1 MFVNSLMFEWR
12 YYLRQPSFYVTL
24 MVFFLL
30 PFLATT
36 TDNVRIGGGG
46 NVLYNGS
53 YAITQTTL
61 IMGIFALFLLVNF
74 VAGTATRNHA
84 SNMGELVYTRPIT
97 PLAYHLGRFGGAYL
111 VSLLVFAMVPVGILL
126 GSWMPWVDQERL
138 GPTNLSFYVTTF
150 VYFSVPSMLALG
162 MIFYAV
168 AQRLRSMMG
177 AYLVAMGL
185 FIFYVIGGVLTSD
198 PEYRMLGALSDPF
211 GLRTFAEVSRYWTVF
226 DKNTEM
232 AAMEGVLLHNRL
244 IWLAV
249 GTIILTVF
257 GNIFTLRWQQQTRK
271 EKPSKAAQMAPP
283 ARLNLQIQ
291 ARAGG
296 QLNKLFTRIGFEMR
310 QVLFS
315 PALIVLMIFSLFNL
329 SALYFVPIGGL
340 YGTPDWPLTQQMVD
354 IITESYGLMLIIVIT
369 YYSGEIVWRERG
381 SGMGDIVDATP
392 AFNLV
397 FWVSK
402 LLAMWA
408 VLAVLFT
415 IGILFTMVYQIT
427 QGYFNFEFGTYA
439 VGIYVLQ
446 WLPWA
451 LMAVLAFFIQ
461 VLSPN
466 KFVGMLL
473 FVAYFIVSLVFAELG
488 LEHNMWSFADAPSV
502 PYSDLNGYGWFLAPF
517 GWYMLYWGALC
528 VALFTLG
535 YALWQRGPEVAL
547 KHRFRLLGY
556 QLGRAGKT
564 AVAASLVVFVATG
577 SYIHYNTQVLNTYLT
592 SDERFELQA
601 EYEREFAQYEHDDVP
616 VITRVN
622 AAVDIYPQER
632 RIQATAD
639 ITLSNPSATAITR
652 ALISVP
658 QHTSAWDLTVP
669 GASVTER
676 IAHLNSA
683 WLTFEDPL
691 QPGETRDAT
700 LSVTRAHQGFKDNNF
715 DFEVAENGTFIN
727 NFSLFPAFGFNTQ
740 YLISDRHERRKRDL
754 PERPRAH
761 KLEDSDH
768 YAESGFGKGVT
779 FIDFETTVSTAGDQ
793 IAIAPGYLQREW
805 QENGR
810 NYFHYKMDA
819 PIVNF
824 FSYLSARHAVQKD
837 THKGVNI
844 EVYHHP
850 EHHWNVDVMI
860 ESVKD
865 SLDYFTAA
873 FGPYQHKQ
881 MRIIEFPGYRSFA
894 QSFANTVPYSEDIG
908 FVADLRDPEDIDY
921 VYYVTAHEV
930 AHQWWGHQ
938 VGAANV
944 QGQSIIIESLSQYSA
959 IMVLRERYGEE
970 KMRKFLKYELD
981 RYLRDRGGELLAEM
995 PFMRSEGQQ
1004 YIHYRK
1010 GSVVM
1015 MAILDRLGEERV
1027 NLALQNLL
1035 DDFQYRNNP
1044 YPTTLDLQ
1052 AALNAQATAEEQ
1064 AFISDLFERITLY
1077 DLKMLAAQA
1086 TETDNGRYQVSLTV
1100 AAARFEADGEGR
1112 EQEGEL
1118 NEWVDIALFTGDP
1131 EDISGDTEVLYN
1143 QKHKLESGKNIITLT
1158 LDKKPVFAG
1167 IDPFIKLIDRDSGDN
1182 VIKLN

>member
-1 MFVNSLMFEWR
+1 MFVNSLTFEWR
-12 YYLRQPSFYVTL
+12 YYPRQPSFYVTL

-30 PFLATT
+30 PFLATA
-36 TDNVRIGGGG
+36 TDSVRIGGGG

-61 IMGIFALFLLVNF
+61 IMGIFAMFLLVNF
-74 VAGTATRNHA
+74 VAGTATRNHS

-97 PLAYHLGRFGGAYL
+97 PLSYHLGRFGGAYL
-111 VSLLVFAMVPVGILL
+111 VSLLVFAMVPLGILL
-126 GSWMPWVDQERL
+126 GSLMPWVDQERL

-198 PEYRMLGALSDPF
+198 PEYRMFGALSDPF

-226 DKNTEM
+226 DKNTQM
-232 AAMEGVLLHNRL
+232 AAMEGVLLQNRL
-244 IWLAV
+244 LWLAV
-249 GTIILTVF
+249 GTLILTVF
-257 GNIFTLRWQQQTRK
+257 GNIFSLRWQQQARK
-271 EKPSKAAQMAPP
+271 EKPSKAALMAPP
-283 ARLNLQIQ
+283 ERLNLKVQS
-291 ARAGG
+291 RAGG
-296 QLNKLFTRIGFEMR
+296 QLNKLFTRIGFEMG

-340 YGTPDWPLTQQMVD
+340 YGTPDWPLTQQMVEV
-354 IITESYGLMLIIVIT
+354 ITESYGLMLIIVVT

-381 SGMGDIVDATP
+381 SGMGDIVDSTP

-415 IGILFTMVYQIT
+415 IGIFFTVVYQIT

-488 LEHNMWSFADAPSV
+488 LEHNMWSFADTPSV

-517 GWYMLYWGALC
+517 GWYMLYWSALS

-535 YALWQRGPEVAL
+535 YALWQRGPEVSL

-556 QLGRAGKT
+556 QLGGAGKT
-564 AVAASLVVFVATG
+564 ALAASLLVFVATG
-577 SYIHYNTQVLNTYLT
+577 GYIHYNTQVLNTYLT
-592 SDERFELQA
+592 SDERYELQA
-601 EYEREFAQYEHDDVP
+601 EYERQFAQYENDEIP

-622 AAVDIYPQER
+622 AAVDIYPEER
-632 RIQATAD
+632 RIEAEAD
-639 ITLSNPSATAITR
+639 VTLSNPSDTAITR

-658 QHTSAWDLTVP
+658 PHTSAWDFTVP
-669 GASVTER
+669 GAKVTER
-676 IAHLNSA
+676 VERLNSA

-691 QPGETRDAT
+691 QPGETRDGV
-700 LSVTRAHQGFKDNNF
+700 LSVTRAHQGFKDNSF

-727 NFSLFPAFGFNTQ
+727 NYSLFPAFGFNTQ
-740 YLISDRHERRKRDL
+740 YLISDRHERRKREL
-754 PERPRAH
+754 PDRPRAH
-761 KLEDSDH
+761 KLEDSEH

-779 FIDFETTVSTAGDQ
+779 FIDFETTVSTSGDQ

-824 FSYLSARHAVQKD
+824 FSYLSARHAVKKD
-837 THKGVNI
+837 THHGVNI

-865 SLDYFTAA
+865 SLDYFTDA
-873 FGPYQHKQ
+873 FGPYQHRQ
-881 MRIIEFPGYRSFA
+881 MRIIEFPGYRDFA

-995 PFMRSEGQQ
+995 PFMRSESQQ

-1010 GSVVM
+1010 GSIVM

-1035 DDFQYRNNP
+1035 NDFQYRNNP

-1052 AALNAQATAEEQ
+1052 AALNAQATADEQ

-1086 TETDNGRYQVSLTV
+1086 VETDNGRYQVSLTV
-1100 AAARFEADGEGR
+1100 SAARFEADGDGR
-1112 EQEGEL
+1112 EQEGTL
-1118 NEWVDIALFTGDP
+1118 NEWVDVALFTGDP
-1131 EDISGDTEVLYN
+1131 EDLSGDTEVLYN
-1143 QKHKLESGKNIITLT
+1143 EKHKLESGENIITLT

-1182 VIKLN
+1182 VLKLK